1 MAWLRNS
8 WGAFLLPWRAV
19 GACGNGR
26 KSGCKLCWVLCL
38 WWLVLIKPNSVCIQ
52 WCRAE
57 RPFLIPSSGVKQAV
71 SNRWDNAQYYANEIW
86 KKLVSSRS
94 LRTKVKNKAGLF
106 PTIIV
111 HIWIFYWMYT
121 ESNHRLYILQKESNH
136 IYHCSVIWVISKGIN
151 ATATFKWGW
160 KIFFLCRFSNGFRL
174 IRCIC
179 HADQHKAVSSIVFFF
194 HWNAADVTK
203 CVKS

>member
-106 PTIIV
+106 PTIIE
-111 HIWIFYWMYT
+111 HIWIFYWIYIV
-121 ESNHRLYILQKESNH
+121 SNHRLYELIFYRKA
-136 IYHCSVIWVISKGIN
+136 VITFSTVQWFFKWNQVISKGIN
-151 ATATFKWGW
+151 AIANFTWGR
-160 KIFFLCRFSNGFRL
+160 KIFSLQISE
-174 IRCIC
+174 
-179 HADQHKAVSSIVFFF
+179 
-194 HWNAADVTK
+194 
-203 CVKS
+203 